1 MDVKVLH
8 NTETIG
14 NTTLHCG
21 DSNTII
27 NELKDQS
34 VDIVVS
40 SPPYNIGR
48 NYGLYQ
54 DKKIDYLDWQTS
66 FWNMVFTKMKD
77 DGHVFLNIQPSRKN
91 PLWCYQLV
99 SQLDWKV
106 QNTIIWNKRIE
117 IDGYVRGQ
125 GTTSQSKKYVCNGW
139 EYVFHLTKKGET
151 EISQKDSGVGYHPQ
165 WAEENA
171 KRFGKTWRPTVN
183 SWHIPYE
190 TVGHGSISKDS
201 MKGKHPAIFPK
212 KLVEKCIKVSGLKS
226 GVLLE
231 PYLGTGTT
239 CIVAEELGFESIGI
253 DIDSSY
259 VEFAGNKLKET
270 LDNATTKK
278 VY

>member
-21 DSNTII
+21 DSTTII

-106 QNTIIWNKRIE
+106 QNTSIGNKRIE
-117 IDGYVRGQ
+117 RDGYVRGQ
-125 GTTSQSKKYVCNGW
+125 GTTSQSKK
-139 EYVFHLTKKGET
+139 
-151 EISQKDSGVGYHPQ
+151 
-165 WAEENA
+165 
-171 KRFGKTWRPTVN
+171 
-183 SWHIPYE
+183 
-190 TVGHGSISKDS
+190 
-201 MKGKHPAIFPK
+201 
-212 KLVEKCIKVSGLKS
+212 
-226 GVLLE
+226 
-231 PYLGTGTT
+231 
-239 CIVAEELGFESIGI
+239 
-253 DIDSSY
+253 
-259 VEFAGNKLKET
+259 
-270 LDNATTKK
+270 
-278 VY
+278 